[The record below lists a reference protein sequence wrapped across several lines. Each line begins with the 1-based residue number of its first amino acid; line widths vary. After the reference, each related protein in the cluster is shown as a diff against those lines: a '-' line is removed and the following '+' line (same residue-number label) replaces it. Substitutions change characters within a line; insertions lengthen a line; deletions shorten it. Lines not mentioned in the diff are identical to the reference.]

1 MMTTIPSGGERI
13 QGSGASDQSAR
24 VVSLDAYRGF
34 VMLAL
39 AFDGAGPDAVN
50 KFQDRPWLLV
60 LARQFD
66 HVDWEGA
73 AFWDL
78 IQPSFMFIVGA
89 AMTYSYFS
97 RRSQGMSPASVAAH
111 VVYRSVVLVL
121 LGLLLTSRNYPQT
134 NFAFGDVLA
143 QIGLAFP
150 FAFLLV
156 GRTVRFQLT
165 AVALILT
172 AWWLAFFLFPVPSS
186 GFDYASLGIPPDAGP
201 FAGLYAHWNKY
212 TNAAYAFD
220 RWFLNL
226 FPRSREFLGN
236 AAYGVTLNFV
246 PSIATMILGIVA
258 GDILRGPR
266 SPLEKLRALFA
277 AGAVSLALG
286 LILGFTVCPI
296 VKALWTPSWVLFSAG
311 VGFVFLATAYWVA
324 DIKGWRALVFPLTVL
339 GANALAMYFMIVES
353 RQWIWDNLNRHL
365 GGLLHLEH
373 LGALNYV
380 LGTLIMWLICLW
392 LYRRKIFIRL

>member
-1 MMTTIPSGGERI
+1 
-13 QGSGASDQSAR
+13 
-24 VVSLDAYRGF
+24 
-34 VMLAL
+34 MLAL
-39 AFDGAGPDAVN
+39 AFNGAGPEAVN
-50 KFQDRPWLLV
+50 KFQDRPWLLA

-73 AFWDL
+73 TFWDL
-78 IQPSFMFIVGA
+78 IQPSFMFIVGV

-97 RRSQGMSPASVAAH
+97 RRSQGMSPASIAAD

-134 NFAFGDVLA
+134 NFAFADVLA

-212 TNAAYAFD
+212 TNVAYAFD

-236 AAYGVTLNFV
+236 ATYGVTLDFV

-266 SPLEKLRALFA
+266 SPLEKLRTLCA
-277 AGAVSLALG
+277 AGVVSLALG
-286 LILGFTVCPI
+286 LILGFTLCPI

-311 VGFVFLATAYWVA
+311 VAFVFLATAYWVA
-324 DIKGWRALVFPLTVL
+324 DVKGWRALVFPLTVL
-339 GANALAMYFMIVES
+339 GANALAMYFMIMES

-373 LGALNYV
+373 LDALNYV
-380 LGTLIMWLICLW
+380 LAALIMWLICLW